1 VFQTTSAILLTV
13 ALSAPA
19 QARPA
24 VSPEVVVSDVW
35 RHEGEVRA
43 SVRIEGVFDEQ
54 ARRNLE
60 QGGVSLLG
68 YQIEVFRKRTGWFDN
83 QVGSVI
89 NIPLRL
95 SYDTFERRFRLQ
107 GIDILVKSE
116 SFDEIV
122 IQCTGLNDV
131 TICPV
136 AGLDPDASYYLIV
149 KCVFQPMAMESLDE
163 LRTWMSGTESGS
175 GDEGH
180 RQGVG
185 ARLAQ
190 MLMSA
195 AGLGQKQLQGT
206 SAAFRPRDLTE
217 R

>member
-1 VFQTTSAILLTV
+1 MFQTTSAILLTV
-13 ALSAPA
+13 ALSAPTQA
-19 QARPA
+19 QPA
-24 VSPEVVVSDVW
+24 VSPAVVVSEVW

-43 SVRIEGVFDEQ
+43 ALRVEGVFNEQ

-60 QGGVSLLG
+60 QGGVSLLV

-83 QVGSVI
+83 QVGSVV
-89 NIPLRL
+89 NLSFRL
-95 SYDTFERRFRLQ
+95 SYDIFERRFRMQ
-107 GIDILVKSE
+107 GIDIGVKSE

-122 IQCTGLNDV
+122 VQCTGLNDV
-131 TICPV
+131 TICKV
-136 AGLDPDASYYLIV
+136 ADLDPDAGYYLIV
-149 KCVFQPMAMESLDE
+149 KCAFQPMAMESLDE
-163 LRTWMSGTESGS
+163 LRTWMGGTESGS
-175 GDEGH
+175 QDERPRPGI
-180 RQGVG
+180 G

-206 SAAFRPRDLTE
+206 SATFRPRDLTE